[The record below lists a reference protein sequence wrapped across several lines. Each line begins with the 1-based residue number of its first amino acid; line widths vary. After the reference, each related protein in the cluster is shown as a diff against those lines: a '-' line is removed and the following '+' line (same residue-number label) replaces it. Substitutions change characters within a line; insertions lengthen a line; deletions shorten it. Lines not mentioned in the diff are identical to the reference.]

1 MYTQQLLTFIFMKIF
16 TSVETIDLSVI
27 PTYEPEGIR
36 ENTSLKKE
44 TKEMAEEMR
53 EWQQKL
59 YAESKQALLVVI
71 QGMDA
76 AGKDST
82 VRHVFGTLNPQ
93 GVNVHSF
100 KQPEA
105 SELTRDFLW
114 RIHKVVPAK
123 GMIGIFNRSHYE
135 DVLIGKVRNLY
146 PPEMIETFYAHIRNF
161 ERLLMDTGTHIIKIF
176 LHISKDEQEKRLT
189 ERMENPAK
197 MWKYHESDWKER
209 KLWKP
214 YQEAYEKAFSETSS
228 IGAPWHIVPADDR
241 SYRDYLISGLVLN
254 KLKEMNPD
262 FPTVKIR
269 K

>member
-1 MYTQQLLTFIFMKIF
+1 MKTF
-16 TSVETIDLSVI
+16 TSIETIDLSAI

-44 TKEMAEEMR
+44 TKEMAEALR
-53 EWQQKL
+53 AWQQKL

-76 AGKDST
+76 SGKDST

-105 SELTRDFLW
+105 SELARDFLW
-114 RIHKVVPAK
+114 RVHKVVPAK

-135 DVLIGKVRNLY
+135 DVLIGKVRSLY
-146 PPEMIETFYAHIRNF
+146 PPEMIDAFYEHIRNF
-161 ERLLMDTGTHIIKIF
+161 EKLLLDTGTHIVKIF

-189 ERMENPAK
+189 ERMENPLK

-214 YQEAYEKAFSETSS
+214 YQKAYEKAFSETAST
-228 IGAPWHIVPADDR
+228 GAPWHIIPADDR
-241 SYRDYLISGLVLN
+241 NYRDYLISKLVLD
-254 KLKEMNPD
+254 KLIEMNPD
-262 FPTVKIR
+262 FPPLKKTK
-269 K
+269 